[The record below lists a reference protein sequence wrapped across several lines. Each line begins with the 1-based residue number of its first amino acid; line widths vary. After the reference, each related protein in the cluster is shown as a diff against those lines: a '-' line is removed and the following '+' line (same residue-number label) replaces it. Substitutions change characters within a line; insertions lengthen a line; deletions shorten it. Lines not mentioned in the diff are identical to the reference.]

1 MHRWI
6 FVEAKLLVS
15 GTRRV
20 MGQSILWVSRL
31 VCLTRFG

>member
-1 MHRWI
+1 MHLWI

-20 MGQSILWVSRL
+20 VGQSNWKWARHASSQ
-31 VCLTRFG
+31 